1 MATEDEVNFYS
12 RPRVWGDQWATA
24 RNARFTN
31 FYSRPREGGDVDQ
44 HEGCEV
50 AAPISTHAP
59 RGGRLLLYDTPPRG
73 FLFLL
78 ASPRGGRPRAGAAG
92 RSTYRFLLTPPRGGR
107 LRGGEGAVQNGGIS
121 THAPAWGATS

>member
-59 RGGRLLLYDTPPRG
+59 
-73 FLFLL
+73 
-78 ASPRGGRPRAGAAG
+78 
-92 RSTYRFLLTPPRGGR
+92 
-107 LRGGEGAVQNGGIS
+107 E
-121 THAPAWGATS
+121 